1 MNTALKT
8 VLKAAGKT
16 ALGFG
21 LVLPAI
27 AAPSALADNLAASV
41 TAPAGTVFLFFLS
54 GPATTPTRPTPGY
67 LGVSVRD
74 ISQDEVAALRLKD
87 THGAE
92 IVLVDH
98 DAPAGKA
105 GLREHDVVLMM
116 NGQAIEGQDQLRR
129 MLHESPPGKAIVL
142 LVSHDGQLRT
152 VSTQMAISQEEV
164 EREAFEQRL
173 TVPEPS
179 DSTADSVNASFAP
192 APPVAPSPA
201 RGNSFIGSILMNSTY
216 TGAVLEKV
224 STQLA
229 DFFGVPNGAGLLVRS
244 VQDNSPAALAGMHAG
259 DVVVRAN
266 TKPVASTGDWA
277 KAIKNSHGHPLAVV
291 VVRDKKEQTLTLT
304 PDSKKRS
311 SLASPT
317 SNGPTRNGMLVMA
330 G

>member
-1 MNTALKT
+1 M
-8 VLKAAGKT
+8 KT
-16 ALGFG
+16 ALGFA
-21 LVLPAI
+21 LVLLST
-27 AAPSALADNLAASV
+27 AAPSAPAAGIAASA
-41 TAPAGTVFLFFLS
+41 TALAGNASLFFL
-54 GPATTPTRPTPGY
+54 GAAGTPPTRPAQGY

-74 ISQDEVAALRLKD
+74 VSQDEVVALKLKD

-92 IVLVDH
+92 IILVDH

-105 GLREHDVVLMM
+105 GLREHDVVLIM

-129 MLHESPPGKAIVL
+129 MLHESPPGKSIVL
-142 LVSHDGQLRT
+142 IVSRDGQLRT
-152 VSTQMAISQEEV
+152 VSTQMAVSQEQV

-173 TVPEPS
+173 TVPDPS
-179 DSTADSVNASFAP
+179 DPPADSATTGFSP
-192 APPVAPSPA
+192 SSPPSPPPVH
-201 RGNSFIGSILMNSTY
+201 GNSFIGNILMNSTY
-216 TGAVLEKV
+216 TGAILEKV

-266 TKPVASTGDWA
+266 SKPVASPGDWA

-291 VVRDKKEQTLTLT
+291 VVRDKREQTLTLT

-311 SLASPT
+311 SLEIPLQTAPHKTTAPSPW
-317 SNGPTRNGMLVMA
+317 LV
-330 G
+330 

>member
-1 MNTALKT
+1 M
-8 VLKAAGKT
+8 KT
-16 ALGFG
+16 ALGFA
-21 LVLPAI
+21 LVLLST
-27 AAPSALADNLAASV
+27 AAPSARAASI
-41 TAPAGTVFLFFLS
+41 AGTALAGDGSLFLFRAAAA
-54 GPATTPTRPTPGY
+54 PPTRPAAGY

-74 ISQDEVAALRLKD
+74 VTQDEVVALKLKD

-116 NGQAIEGQDQLRR
+116 NGQAIEDQDQLRR
-129 MLHESPPGKAIVL
+129 MLHESPPGRSIVL
-142 LVSHDGQLRT
+142 VVSHDGELRT
-152 VSTQMAISQEEV
+152 VSTQMAVSQEEV

-173 TVPEPS
+173 VVPGPPDPPA
-179 DSTADSVNASFAP
+179 DSTASFSP
-192 APPVAPSPA
+192 GPTSSPSPVH
-201 RGNSFIGSILMNSTY
+201 GNSFIGSILMNSSY

-244 VQDNSPAALAGMHAG
+244 VQDNSPAAFAGMHAG
-259 DVVVRAN
+259 DVVIRAN
-266 TKPVASTGDWA
+266 AKAVASTGDWA

-311 SLASPT
+311 SLENPLQAVPRKTTAPSPW
-317 SNGPTRNGMLVMA
+317 LV
-330 G
+330 